1 MPHWVSCFFMYFSG
15 KILDMKKIPFL
26 LTIIILC
33 LGSSCSKKDDFTLAG
48 KIENLSSD
56 TILVYYQV
64 PQFQL
69 DTLVCK
75 ERTFTY
81 TISPDTFTM
90 FSLILDAEETIPVFA
105 DKGQSVHISGT
116 INEPSIQGEGENKL
130 MNEIIQS
137 LKAIP
142 SHKISQKVDSF
153 IQSNPNSFTT
163 LYLLDKYYVRND
175 SANFEQLETL
185 TKSLHGIIKD
195 NPYMAQLQAKIE
207 SLKNYKKNQ
216 SILSLMGFDKKGE
229 SMKWSEVKDKHIL
242 LNFWASWHPQ
252 SITERDS
259 LKSVLKE
266 FKQED
271 LVVYNVSLDMDKD
284 AWIKALDEET
294 DLWKH
299 ICDFKGWQS
308 AVVRN
313 QNINQLPYNII
324 LSPTKRILH
333 RNLPKDEIE
342 EKLKQLIKDKPKKK
356 RK

>member
-1 MPHWVSCFFMYFSG
+1 MYFSE
-15 KILDMKKIPFL
+15 KILDMKNIPYL
-26 LTIIILC
+26 LTIIILW
-33 LGSSCSKKDDFTLAG
+33 LASSCSKNENFTLEG
-48 KIENLSSD
+48 KIENLPSD

-69 DTLVCK
+69 DTIVSK
-75 ERTFTY
+75 EGSFTY

-90 FSLILDAEETIPVFA
+90 FSLILNAEETIPVFA
-105 DKGQSVHISGT
+105 DKGQTVNISGS
-116 INEPSIQGEGENKL
+116 INEPYIQGEGENKL
-130 MNEIIQS
+130 MNDIIQS
-137 LKAIP
+137 LKAMPSNEIP
-142 SHKISQKVDSF
+142 QKVDSF

-163 LYLLDKYYVRND
+163 LYLLDKYYTRND
-175 SANFEQLETL
+175 SADFEQLETL

-195 NPYMAQLQAKIE
+195 TPYMTQIQAKIE
-207 SLKNYKKNQ
+207 TLKNHKKNQ
-216 SILSLMGFDKKGE
+216 SILSLMGFNQKGE

-252 SITERDS
+252 SIAERDS
-259 LKSVLKE
+259 LKTALKE
-266 FKQED
+266 FKKDD

-284 AWIKALDEET
+284 AWVKALDEET

-313 QNINQLPYNII
+313 QNINQLPYTII

-333 RNLPKDEIE
+333 RNLQKDEIVD
-342 EKLKQLIKDKPKKK
+342 KLKQLIKEKSKKK
-356 RK
+356 SK